1 MSIFADGFFILSQT
15 SSDAET
21 AVKAT
26 FALSTDSIRTWLH
39 LIAIFVWVGGQITLG
54 LLVPVLRKMGSDAP
68 GQVARRF
75 NRFAW
80 PFFALAVLTGLWG
93 MGSEWADSQTSW
105 KVWLFIKVGV
115 VALTGYTAWQHT
127 QAAKQADPDKA
138 KASRAVFGAAT
149 LLLSLFAALLG
160 VGLGAVG

>member
-1 MSIFADGFFILSQT
+1 MNILADNHS
-15 SSDAET
+15 
-21 AVKAT
+21 T
-26 FALSTDSIRTWLH
+26 FALDLDAVRTWLH

-80 PFFALAVLTGLWG
+80 PFFALAVLTGLWS
-93 MGSEWADSQTSW
+93 MGSEWSDSETSW
-105 KVWLFIKVGV
+105 KVWLFIKVVV
-115 VALTGYTAWQHT
+115 VAATGFTAYQHT
-127 QAAKQADPDKA
+127 QASKQADPDKA

>member
-1 MSIFADGFFILSQT
+1 MNILADNHS
-15 SSDAET
+15 
-21 AVKAT
+21 T
-26 FALSTDSIRTWLH
+26 FALDLDAVRTWLH

-80 PFFALAVLTGLWG
+80 PFFALAVLTGLWS
-93 MGSEWADSQTSW
+93 MGSEWADSETSW
-105 KVWLFIKVGV
+105 KVWLFIKVVV
-115 VALTGYTAWQHT
+115 VAATGFTAWQHT
-127 QAAKQADPDKA
+127 QASKQTDPDKA
-138 KASRAVFGAAT
+138 KTSRAVFGAAT

-160 VGLGAVG
+160 VGLGAVASS

>member
-1 MSIFADGFFILSQT
+1 MNIFADSHSTFSLDP
-15 SSDAET
+15 DA
-21 AVKAT
+21 
-26 FALSTDSIRTWLH
+26 IRTWVH

-54 LLVPVLRKMGSDAP
+54 LLVPVLRKLGKDAP

-80 PFFALAVLTGLWG
+80 PFFALAVLTGLWS
-93 MGSEWADSQTSW
+93 MGSEWGESTNSW
-105 KVWLFIKVGV
+105 KIWLFIKVGV

-127 QAAKQADPDKA
+127 QAAKVADPDRA
-138 KASRAVFGAAT
+138 RTTRAVFGGAT

-160 VGLGAVG
+160 VGLSAVG

>member
-1 MSIFADGFFILSQT
+1 MNILASNHST
-15 SSDAET
+15 FSLDPDA
-21 AVKAT
+21 
-26 FALSTDSIRTWLH
+26 IRNWLH

-54 LLVPVLRKMGSDAP
+54 LLVPVLRKLGSDAP

-80 PFFALAVLTGLWG
+80 PFFALAVLTGLWS
-93 MGSEWADSQTSW
+93 MGSEWADSETSW
-105 KVWLFIKVGV
+105 KAWLFIKVGV

-138 KASRAVFGAAT
+138 KATRAVFGAAT

-160 VGLGAVG
+160 VGLSAVG